1 MAQVKAPT
9 LRTGPRSLPEGGRR
23 GGGGLKELRQRSA
36 LLVAAPCFRL
46 ALLAGRLLPATWLLK
61 LGRLGADL
69 TYLSFPGLRANL
81 LSNARRILGE
91 ESAPA
96 ERARLAREVL
106 RSFSRFIMEWVAPKC
121 LPRPA
126 AVLDDHDGRR
136 RFQEATEAG
145 AGVIAATI
153 HMGNYELPGRL
164 LAALRRPVS
173 ILFERDPH
181 RFLERLRSRARRA
194 FDIEEIALGASRFAG
209 IEALDRL
216 REGGIV
222 LLACDQVSAPDAEP
236 FDFLGGRAPFSL
248 WPARL
253 ARASGAPIV
262 PAFCFRTAEGGYE
275 IRLESPIVPADR
287 TPREITA
294 ELVRVFESYVREFPE
309 QWLMVHE
316 FWGQDGLVSPPVA

>member
-1 MAQVKAPT
+1 M
-9 LRTGPRSLPEGGRR
+9 E
-23 GGGGLKELRQRSA
+23 ELRRRSA
-36 LLVAAPCFRL
+36 LLVADPCFRL
-46 ALLAGRLLPATWLLK
+46 AILAGRILPAGWLLK

-69 TYLSFPGLRANL
+69 TYLSFPGLRSNL
-81 LSNARRILGE
+81 HSNARRILGE
-91 ESAPA
+91 GSTPG

-106 RSFSRFIMEWVAPKC
+106 RSFSRFILEWVAPKC

-126 AVLDDHDGRR
+126 AMIDDVAGRE
-136 RFQEATEAG
+136 RFRKAADSG
-145 AGVIAATI
+145 SGVIAATI
-153 HMGNYELPGRL
+153 HMGNYELPGRE
-164 LAALRRPVS
+164 LAALRLPVS

-181 RFLERLRSRARRA
+181 RFLERIRSRARQA

-216 REGGIV
+216 REGGVV
-222 LLACDQVSAPDAEP
+222 LLAGDHVSAPDAEP
-236 FDFLGGRAPFSL
+236 FDFLGGRASFSL

-262 PAFCFRTAEGGYE
+262 PAFCFRTAEGLYR
-275 IRLESPIVPADR
+275 IRLESPIFPADR
-287 TPREITA
+287 SPREITA

-316 FWGQDGLVSPPVA
+316 FWEVDGLVSSPAG